1 VLVGTAAAAV
11 LAVAYYGV
19 TLFQVWNTGASPFDT
34 TWVQGG
40 ALPVDSARVHLGR
53 VRALDAA
60 GNRAE
65 VDFVF
70 ACRAFKPRAHEDE
83 RARRDLTVE
92 LDGAFFQDGFAAIPV
107 RKTGGGPANNV
118 IYLEAKHLGAAVR
131 PLAAF
136 ADGDTAALWVAGL
149 PRRENR
155 DVRFPAH
162 GIRLGI
168 PAAALMSD
176 VVVYARGAD
185 SFRSSAEGL
194 VRVTRPVRVG
204 PVGWVLQAP
213 MTVHVDRPHP
223 QPAEAIYRFD
233 DYRRSWSF
241 MPSTRD
247 STGWSTQSDRPG
259 VFMVC
264 RDTAAPKIG
273 NPYATRA
280 RSWATGAWR
289 RELHIPIDDD
299 GSGFDEPRCVVR
311 VGGVRQ
317 IFRWD
322 FVEKKLIVPLHDASI
337 IGKQS
342 VSVVAFDRSGNRSSR
357 SATVNT
363 GAP

>member
-1 VLVGTAAAAV
+1 
-11 LAVAYYGV
+11 V

-40 ALPVDSARVHLGR
+40 ALPVDSSRVHDGR
-53 VRALDAA
+53 ARALDSA

-65 VDFVF
+65 VSFVF
-70 ACRAFKPRAHEDE
+70 RCGTFKPDARENE

-107 RKTGGGPANNV
+107 RAAGGPPNHV
-118 IYLEAKHLGAAVR
+118 IFLEARHLGTAVR

-149 PRRENR
+149 ARRKDR

-162 GIRLGI
+162 GIRLNI

-185 SFRSSAEGL
+185 SFRSSSEGL

-213 MTVHVDRPHP
+213 MTVHVDLPHP
-223 QPAEAIYRFD
+223 QAAEAIYRFD

-247 STGWSTQSDRPG
+247 STGWSTTSDRPG

-273 NPYATRA
+273 EPSATRV